1 MYRIK
6 VKTGSG
12 QWVNC
17 VCITITIMGILCD
30 VVLLLHRRNVRIIQL
45 STRAGNVRI
54 VQFNEQVMYNVLD
67 NS

>member
-1 MYRIK
+1 
-6 VKTGSG
+6 
-12 QWVNC
+12 
-17 VCITITIMGILCD
+17 MGILCD

-67 NS
+67 NSWLSLLPTSSENIENWKVIASLR